1 MAVMDSGLIAEPV
14 IGPRFARTRWR
25 CPGMTIEEKFSFG
38 INLICPVQSHLQ
50 KYSASRLTQIKT
62 ITRAVPAHSRGVSR
76 SSRTLGT
83 GCGGRGSVGRADVI
97 AGRVFP

>member
-50 KYSASRLTQIKT
+50 KYSASRFTQIKT
-62 ITRAVPAHSRGVSR
+62 ITRAVPAHRGAFRDRHGRWARDAVDAAASGA
-76 SSRTLGT
+76 RT
-83 GCGGRGSVGRADVI
+83 
-97 AGRVFP
+97 

>member
-1 MAVMDSGLIAEPV
+1 MDSGLIAEPV

-62 ITRAVPAHSRGVSR
+62 ITRAVPAHRGAFRDRHGRWARDAVDAAASCAQ
-76 SSRTLGT
+76 SLSQ
-83 GCGGRGSVGRADVI
+83 GG
-97 AGRVFP
+97 FF